1 MKLQSTVLCLNCFA
15 QIGEDIK
22 KGLGVAP
29 EDSDLKKSQDRL
41 QKLLMLVNA
50 WLCICSICIF
60 FCFSHYQMFPGK
72 RVAGSLNSTH
82 AIFSQSPTEDKA
94 KRRSEES
101 LLQDVWM
108 KAGSWPHR
116 REPWCR
122 SLQITCDLSPAA
134 GKITCLAKESC
145 AETTGPRCTVF
156 GAEPTCYI
164 LLYSCLTNVPVNQ
177 LTL

>member
-1 MKLQSTVLCLNCFA
+1 MLWRTAHGGFYFWTSKACLLQLDISTDGTTINCSIP
-15 QIGEDIK
+15 QLLHSNWEDIK

-50 WLCICSICIF
+50 WLHICSILQSSSSSSSSSVLVLAHWIPSSWVWVVP
-60 FCFSHYQMFPGK
+60 SH
-72 RVAGSLNSTH
+72 H

-116 REPWCR
+116 VNPGADHCR
-122 SLQITCDLSPAA
+122 SHAA
-134 GKITCLAKESC
+134 FSC
-145 AETTGPRCTVF
+145 RG
-156 GAEPTCYI
+156 
-164 LLYSCLTNVPVNQ
+164 
-177 LTL
+177 